1 MTSAGGNRLSK
12 LNVEDIYPL
21 SPGQQGMLMV
31 LLLSGSRSE
40 VYFDQCVLTVGGDLD
55 VGAWHRAWQ
64 QVVDRH
70 PSLRTLFLWEGR
82 EQPLQVV
89 RRQAQI
95 GCAEHDW
102 RDLPE
107 VGREERLE
115 AFLREDRERGFDL
128 AQPPLTRLA
137 VIRWSD
143 DEWRVVWSF
152 HHLIVDGWSLS
163 RVLGEAVS
171 FYGAM
176 REGTELKIE
185 APQRYRDYIAWVQ
198 RQDLGRAETFWREA
212 LRGFDE
218 ATPLPYDGTGSG
230 GESWD
235 YGRETGW
242 IPREETEALS
252 ALARGQQLTLNTL
265 VQGAWGTLLGRATS
279 HADVVFGSVVSG
291 RPAEVDGIESVVGF
305 FINVLPVRVRV
316 GDEAVLPALAD
327 LQRQQIEQRD
337 YEYCPLESV
346 QAWSELPRGS
356 RLIESLLVF
365 QSFPLNPLEVTALP
379 GIRIL
384 GSQVRGATHY
394 PITLYVAPYE
404 GGLDLRLDYHRSR
417 LDAASARR
425 LLGQLRSVLA
435 GFAGQPGTRL
445 DEMPLVTAEE
455 RSELIAQGVGPT
467 VPPADVCIHH
477 LVFEQAVRT
486 PDATAVEMGERSLTY
501 RELTER
507 AGLLANRLRRMDVGP
522 ESLVGLCVERSPE
535 MVVGMLGTLEA
546 GGAYLPLDPAY
557 PRERL
562 AFMLDDSGARVVL
575 TQESLADRL
584 PVGGREVV
592 RLDADWSSIAAEPPI
607 TGPEPVPGNLA
618 FVIYTSGSTGRPKGV
633 LVPHSPLVN
642 YVRSAAEECGIG
654 PRDRVL
660 QFASM
665 SFDTSA
671 EEIYPCLTRGGT
683 LVLRDDAM
691 AGSPEVFLRET
702 ERLGITVLDLP
713 TAYWH
718 ELVAGNLVLP
728 KSVRLVIL
736 GGEQAQKQRLDA
748 WRERV
753 GERARLLN
761 TYGPTEATI
770 VSTRRDI
777 TRSWDFPG
785 EVPIGRPIAGA
796 RAHVLGPDFEPL
808 PPGLDGELFLGGA
821 GITRGYLG
829 RPDLTAE
836 RFVPDPFYG
845 PGERLYRSGDLARLL
860 PGGDLE
866 FRGRADR
873 QVKVRGFR
881 IEPGEIESALRN
893 LDSVRDAVAL
903 VREDRL
909 VAYVVPSGETAPSV
923 SGLRAGLKASL
934 PEHMIPAL
942 FVTLEA
948 LPLTPSGKVDRRA
961 LPAPGA
967 ERPDVDSDFAA
978 PRNPVEEVLAGI
990 FGEVLKLDR
999 VGVHDDFF
1007 MLGGHSLLV
1016 AQVSTRV
1023 RQALHA
1029 ELPIVEIFRNPTVAQ
1044 LAVRVETASADAGLS
1059 DLPPIRRVPRDGR
1072 PIPLSFPQERVW
1084 FLDQLT
1090 PGGNIAYNFQVTLY
1104 FEGPLHIGVLEE
1116 TLTELIR
1123 RHEILRTSFP
1133 SVSGRPAQRIH
1144 PPMPVRLPLVDL
1156 RDVPGP
1162 EREDA
1167 AERIIAETL
1176 AVPFDVTRLPLIRWR
1191 LLQLGDDLHVLV
1203 QVEHH
1208 FVHDGWSY
1216 AVMLREMKAL
1226 YSAFL
1231 RGEPSPLPELPVQ
1244 YADFAVWQREW
1255 LEGEPM
1261 RRLLGF
1267 WTERL
1272 ASRPTPTEIPTDRP
1286 RPARATFSGDVQM
1299 FEIPSDLYMELRQLS
1314 RRQGFT
1320 LYMTMLAGFFSVL
1333 NRYSGE
1339 EDLMIGTSNAN
1350 RRAREIEGMIGMVVN
1365 TLILRGD
1372 VSGQPSFRDIQG
1384 RVRDLTLEVY
1394 THQDMPFERLVQEL
1408 RPERQLGRNP
1418 LFQIM
1423 YNFHDAAVPDL
1434 ELGELRI
1441 VRRVRGNRSAKV
1453 DLNVIVVPRG
1463 EQRVGMEAR
1472 AEDRR
1477 AVLHWEYNTDLF
1489 DLETMRR
1496 LFGHYMNLLAGAA
1509 RDPNV
1514 KLADLPLLGE
1524 AETAELIAGWS
1535 RGGPVPDGKQRED
1548 RLHTLFE
1555 AQVERSPDAEALVCG
1570 RERLSYAELNR
1581 RANRLAHHL
1590 RSLGVGPEVKVG
1602 IFLDR
1607 TVELV
1612 VAILAALKA
1621 GGAYV
1626 PLDPEYPAERVAFM
1640 LEDTSAP
1647 VLITRSALESRLP
1660 EHGARIVRV
1669 EEERALDES
1678 NPESGVEAGNLAY
1691 LIYTSGSTGRPKAVA
1706 LEHRGAAAFVRW
1718 AKGEFS
1724 PAELAGVLA
1733 ATSVCFD
1740 LSVFELFV
1748 PLAWGGKV
1756 ILAANALALPTLPAA
1771 AEVTLVNTVP
1781 SAMAELVR
1789 RRELPA
1795 SVRTVNLAG
1804 EPLRGS
1810 LVQEI
1815 YATST
1820 AERVLNLYGPSEDT
1834 TYSTWGLAPRGA
1846 ELEPSIG
1853 RPLPGT
1859 QAYLVD
1865 RSFRPIPRG
1874 VAGELFL
1881 GGAGLAR
1888 GYFRRPELTAE
1899 RFVPDPWSEAPG
1911 GRLYR
1916 TGDLARFRPGGEI
1929 EYLGRA
1935 DHQVKLRG
1943 FRIELG
1949 EIETALGKVPGV
1961 RESVVVLRNGSGEHH
1976 LARLVAYVGG
1986 EEGGVPAA
1994 RELRELLARRLP
2006 SFMVP
2011 SDFVRLD
2018 RLPLTPSGK
2027 VDRRALPDPEPPRPE
2042 DAAVYVAP
2050 RNPVEETLA
2059 GIWTEV
2065 LGMEPVSV
2073 RDDFF
2078 DLGGHS
2084 LSAARVLSRVRDL
2097 LRVEVA
2103 LPAVFERRTIERM
2116 ADLISTLER
2125 SSPAERSLTGP
2136 TEELELVAQAAA
2148 LSDADLDSLLEQMM
2162 EGGNS

>member
-1 MTSAGGNRLSK
+1 MSK

-40 VYFDQCVLTVGGDLD
+40 VYFDQCVLTVAGDLD
-55 VGAWHRAWQ
+55 VDAWRGAWQR
-64 QVVDRH
+64 VVDRH

-95 GCAEHDW
+95 DCAEHDW
-102 RDLPE
+102 RGLDD
-107 VGREERLE
+107 RESRLE
-115 AFLREDRERGFDL
+115 TFLREDRERGFDL

-137 VIRWSD
+137 VICWSD

-176 REGTELKIE
+176 REGTELQIE
-185 APQRYRDYIAWVQ
+185 APRRYRDYIAWVQ
-198 RQDLGRAETFWREA
+198 RQDLGRAEVFWREA

-218 ATPLPYDGTGSG
+218 ATPLPYDGTGTG

-242 IPREETEALS
+242 IPREETAALN
-252 ALARGQQLTLNTL
+252 ALARGHQLTLNTL
-265 VQGAWGTLLGRATS
+265 VQGAWGTLLGRATGRN
-279 HADVVFGSVVSG
+279 DVVFGSVVSG

-305 FINVLPVRVRV
+305 FINVLPVRVKV
-316 GDEAVLPALAD
+316 GGEAVVPALSE
-327 LQRQQIEQRD
+327 LQERQIEQRD

-365 QSFPLNPLEVTALP
+365 QNFPLNPLEVTSLP
-379 GIRIL
+379 GIQVL

-394 PITLYVAPYE
+394 PITLYVAPYD
-404 GGLDLRLDYHRSR
+404 GGLDLRFDYHRSR
-417 LDAASARR
+417 LDTASARR
-425 LLGQLRSVLA
+425 LLGQLRSVLS
-435 GFAGQPGTRL
+435 GFAARPDARL
-445 DEMPLVTAEE
+445 DEMPLITAEE
-455 RSELIAQGVGPT
+455 RSGLIALGAGPT
-467 VPPADVCIHH
+467 TAAVETCVHR
-477 LVFEQAVRT
+477 LVAEQAART
-486 PDATAVEMGERSLTY
+486 PDAPAVEMGERSLTY

-507 AGLLANRLRRMDVGP
+507 AGLLANRLRRMGVGP
-522 ESLVGLCVERSPE
+522 ESLVGLCVDRSPE
-535 MVVGMLGTLEA
+535 MVIGMLGTLEA

-557 PRERL
+557 PAERL
-562 AFMLDDSGARVVL
+562 EYMLEDSGARVVL
-575 TQESLADRL
+575 TRQGLEVPAGDREI
-584 PVGGREVV
+584 VH
-592 RLDADWSSIAAEPPI
+592 LDADWSTEKQVS
-607 TGPEPVPGNLA
+607 GPEQVPGNLA
-618 FVIYTSGSTGRPKGV
+618 YVIYTSGSTGRPKGV
-633 LVPHSPLVN
+633 LVPHSSLAN
-642 YVRSAAEECGIG
+642 YVRSAANVGGGGGIG
-654 PRDRVL
+654 PQDRVL

-683 LVLRDDAM
+683 LVLRDEAM
-691 AGSPEVFLRET
+691 AGSPETFLRET
-702 ERLGITVLDLP
+702 ARLGITVLDLP

-718 ELVAGNLVLP
+718 ELVTEDLALP
-728 KSVRLVIL
+728 DCVRLVIL
-736 GGEQAQKQRLDA
+736 GGEQAQKQRLDL

-770 VSTRRDI
+770 VSTRRDV
-777 TRSWDFPG
+777 TGPRDFPG
-785 EVPIGRPIAGA
+785 EVPIGRAIAGA
-796 RAHVLGPDFEPL
+796 RAHVLGPDLEPL
-808 PPGLDGELFLGGA
+808 PPGLDGELYLGGA
-821 GITRGYLG
+821 GVTRGYLG

-836 RFVPDPFYG
+836 RFVPDPFG
-845 PGERLYRSGDLARLL
+845 GAGDRLYRSGDLARLL
-860 PGGDLE
+860 PNGDLE

-881 IEPGEIESALRN
+881 IELGEIEAALRG
-893 LDSVRDAVAL
+893 LDGVRDAVAQVL
-903 VREDRL
+903 DDRL
-909 VAYVVPSGETAPSV
+909 VAWVVPSGEAPSV
-923 SGLRAGLKASL
+923 TDLRAGLKASL
-934 PEHMIPAL
+934 PDYMVPAA

-948 LPLTPSGKVDRRA
+948 LPLTPSGKVDRRT
-961 LPAPGA
+961 LPAPGS

-1007 MLGGHSLLV
+1007 VLGGHSLLV

-1023 RQALHA
+1023 RQALQA

-1044 LAVRVETASADAGLS
+1044 LAERVQSGGAGSGLP
-1059 DLPPIRRVPRDGR
+1059 DLPPVRRVPRDGR

-1104 FEGPLHIGVLEE
+1104 FEGPLHVGVLEQAF
-1116 TLTELIR
+1116 TELVR

-1133 SVSGRPAQRIH
+1133 TVNGRPGQVIH
-1144 PPMPVRLPLVDL
+1144 PPQPVRFPFIDL
-1156 RDVPGP
+1156 RDVPEA

-1176 AVPFDVTRLPLIRWR
+1176 AVPFDISRLPLIRWR
-1191 LLQLGDDLHVLV
+1191 LIQLRDDLHVLV

-1208 FVHDGWSY
+1208 FIHDGWSY
-1216 AVMLREMKAL
+1216 AVLLREIKAL

-1244 YADFAVWQREW
+1244 YADFAAWQRGW

-1261 RRLLGF
+1261 QRLLGF
-1267 WTERL
+1267 WTKRL
-1272 ASRPTPTEIPTDRP
+1272 AGHPTPTEIPTDRP
-1286 RPARATFSGDVQM
+1286 RPARATFRGDVQM

-1320 LYMTMLAGFFSVL
+1320 LFMTMLAGFYAVL
-1333 NRYSGE
+1333 SRYSGQ
-1339 EDLMIGTSNAN
+1339 EDMMIGASNAN

-1372 VSGQPSFRDIQG
+1372 LSGQPSFRDIQG
-1384 RVRDLTLEVY
+1384 RVRDLTLDVY
-1394 THQDMPFERLVQEL
+1394 AHQDMPFERLVQEL

-1434 ELGELRI
+1434 EFGGLR
-1441 VRRVRGNRSAKV
+1441 VMRRVRGNRSAKV

-1463 EQRVGMEAR
+1463 EQRVGMEER

-1496 LFGHYMNLLAGAA
+1496 LCRHYMNLLAGAA
-1509 RDPNV
+1509 RDPNAR
-1514 KLADLPLLGE
+1514 LADLPLLDQAE
-1524 AETAELIAGWS
+1524 AAELITGWS
-1535 RGGPVPDGKQRED
+1535 RSGPVPQGNERED
-1548 RLHTLFE
+1548 RLHALFE
-1555 AQVERSPDAEALVCG
+1555 AQVERTPDAEALVVG

-1590 RSLGVGPEVKVG
+1590 RTLGVGPEVKVAV
-1602 IFLDR
+1602 FLDR
-1607 TVELV
+1607 TTELI

-1640 LEDTSAP
+1640 LEDTAAP
-1647 VLITRSALESRLP
+1647 VLITRSSLESRLP
-1660 EHGARIVRV
+1660 EHGARVVRV
-1669 EEERALDES
+1669 EEERTAEES

-1706 LEHRGAAAFVRW
+1706 LEHRGAAAFARW

-1740 LSVFELFV
+1740 LSVFEIFV

-1771 AEVTLVNTVP
+1771 AEVTLINTVP
-1781 SAMAELVR
+1781 SAMTELVR
-1789 RRELPA
+1789 RREVPA

-1804 EPLRGS
+1804 EPLRGA
-1810 LVQEI
+1810 LVRDI
-1815 YATST
+1815 YAHTS

-1834 TYSTWGLAPRGA
+1834 TYSTWGLSPRGA

-1859 QAYLVD
+1859 QAYLMD
-1865 RSFRPIPRG
+1865 RTLRSVPRG
-1874 VAGELFL
+1874 VAGEVFL

-1888 GYFRRPELTAE
+1888 GYFNRPELTAE
-1899 RFVPDPWSEAPG
+1899 RFVPDPWSDAPG
-1911 GRLYR
+1911 ARLYR
-1916 TGDLARFRPGGEI
+1916 TGDLARFRPDGEI

-1949 EIETALGKVPGV
+1949 EIETALGRVPGV
-1961 RESVVVLRNGSGEHH
+1961 RESVVVVRNGSGDH
-1976 LARLVAYVGG
+1976 RLVAYVGG
-1986 EEGGVPAA
+1986 SEGEVPAS

-2011 SDFVRLD
+2011 NDFVRLD

-2027 VDRRALPDPEPPRPE
+2027 VDRRALPDPEPPKPE
-2042 DAAVYVAP
+2042 EAAVYVAP
-2050 RNPVEETLA
+2050 RNPVEAALS

-2065 LGMEPVSV
+2065 LGVQPVSV

-2078 DLGGHS
+2078 ELGGHS

-2103 LPAVFERRTIERM
+2103 LPTVFERRTVERM
-2116 ADLISTLER
+2116 AELIATLEPSTPSEDR
-2125 SSPAERSLTGP
+2125 LTATGP
-2136 TEELELVAQAAA
+2136 EADLVAQAAN
-2148 LSDADLDSLLEQMM
+2148 LSDADLDALLEQMM

>member
-1 MTSAGGNRLSK
+1 LSK

-31 LLLSGSRSE
+31 LLLSGSKSE
-40 VYFDQCVLTVGGDLD
+40 VYFDQCILTVGGDLD
-55 VGAWHRAWQ
+55 VAAWRRAWQ
-64 QVVDRH
+64 RVVDRH

-89 RRQAQI
+89 RREADLA
-95 GCAEHDW
+95 CTEHDW
-102 RDLPE
+102 RDLATAGE
-107 VGREERLE
+107 TAREERLE

-128 AQPPLTRLA
+128 ARPPLMRLA
-137 VIRWSD
+137 AIRWSD

-163 RVLGEAVS
+163 RVVGEAVS
-171 FYGAM
+171 YYCAL
-176 REGTELKIE
+176 RAGTEPAIE
-185 APQRYRDYIAWVQ
+185 APRRYRDYIAWVQ
-198 RQDLGRAETFWREA
+198 RQDLGRAESFWREA

-242 IPREETEALS
+242 IPSAETEALA
-252 ALARGQQLTLNTL
+252 ALARGCQPAQLTLNTL
-265 VQGAWGTLLGRATS
+265 VQGAWGTLLGRATGRS
-279 HADVVFGSVVSG
+279 DVVFGSVVSG
-291 RPAEVDGIESVVGF
+291 RPPEVDGIESVVGF

-316 GDEAVLPALAD
+316 GGEAVLPALAA
-327 LQRQQIEQRD
+327 LQSRQIEQRD

-346 QAWSELPRGS
+346 QAWSELPRGAP
-356 RLIESLLVF
+356 LIESLLVF
-365 QSFPLNPLEVTALP
+365 QNFPLNPLGAASLP

-394 PITLYVAPYE
+394 PVTLYVAPRD

-417 LDAASARR
+417 LGAEPARR

-435 GFAGQPGTRL
+435 GFVSRPAARL
-445 DEMPLVTAEE
+445 DEMPLVTAAE
-455 RSELIAQGVGPT
+455 RSELIAQGAGP
-467 VPPADVCIHH
+467 AALAAGVCVHR
-477 LVFEQAVRT
+477 LVFEQAGRT
-486 PDATAVEMGERSLTY
+486 PEAPAVEMGERSLTY

-507 AGLLANRLRRMDVGP
+507 AGLLARRLRRMGVGP

-535 MVVGMLGTLEA
+535 MVIGMLGTLEA

-562 AFMLDDSGARVVL
+562 AFMLEDSGARVVL
-575 TQESLADRL
+575 TQQSLADGL
-584 PVGGREVV
+584 PAGDRKVV
-592 RLDADWSSIAAEPPI
+592 LLDAGFAAEPPI
-607 TGPEPVPGNLA
+607 PGPEPVPGNLA
-618 FVIYTSGSTGRPKGV
+618 YVIYTSGSTGRPKGV
-633 LVPHSPLVN
+633 LVPHSALVN
-642 YVRSAAEECGIG
+642 YVRSAADIGGIG
-654 PRDRVL
+654 GIGADDRVL

-691 AGSPEVFLRET
+691 AGSPELFLRET
-702 ERLGITVLDLP
+702 ARLGITVLDLP
-713 TAYWH
+713 TAFWH
-718 ELVAGNLVLP
+718 GLVTPDLVLP
-728 KSVRLVIL
+728 NSVRLVIL
-736 GGEQAQKQRLDA
+736 GGEQAQKHPLET

-777 TRSWDFPG
+777 TGPQDFPG
-785 EVPIGRPIAGA
+785 EIPIGRPIAGA
-796 RAHVLGPDFEPL
+796 RAHVLGTDLEPL
-808 PPGLDGELFLGGA
+808 PPGLDGELYLGGA
-821 GITRGYLG
+821 GVTRGYLG

-836 RFVPDPFYG
+836 RFLPDPFG
-845 PGERLYRSGDLARLL
+845 GSGERLYRTGDLARRL
-860 PGGDLE
+860 PAGDLE

-881 IEPGEIESALRN
+881 IEPGEIEAALRN
-893 LDSVRDAVAL
+893 LDGVRDAVAL
-903 VREDRL
+903 VIEDRL
-909 VAYVVPSGETAPSV
+909 VAYVVPVGGMAPSV
-923 SGLRAGLKASL
+923 TELRAGLKASL
-934 PEHMIPAL
+934 PDYMLPAV
-942 FVTLEA
+942 FVMLPA

-967 ERPDVDSDFAA
+967 ERPDVDSGFAA
-978 PRNPVEEVLAGI
+978 PRSPAEEVLAGI
-990 FGEVLKLDR
+990 FAEVLKLDR
-999 VGVHDDFF
+999 VGIHDDFF
-1007 MLGGHSLLV
+1007 VLGGHSLLV
-1016 AQVSTRV
+1016 AQVATRA

-1029 ELPIVEIFRNPTVAQ
+1029 ELPIVEIFRNPTVAR
-1044 LAVRVETASADAGLS
+1044 LAERVETGGAGIGGGGLAE
-1059 DLPPIRRVPRDGR
+1059 LPPIRRVPRDGR

-1104 FEGPLHIGVLEE
+1104 FEGPLHVGVLEE
-1116 TLTELIR
+1116 TLTELVR

-1133 SVSGRPAQRIH
+1133 SVAGRPAQVIH
-1144 PPMPVRLPLVDL
+1144 PPLPVRLPVIDL
-1156 RDVPGP
+1156 RDVPEP

-1176 AVPFDVTRLPLIRWR
+1176 AVPFDVSRLPLIRWR
-1191 LLQLGDDLHVLV
+1191 LIQLDDDLHVLV

-1231 RGEPSPLPELPVQ
+1231 RGEPSPLSELPVQ
-1244 YADFAVWQREW
+1244 YADFATWQREW

-1261 RRLLGF
+1261 RHLLGF

-1272 ASRPTPTEIPTDRP
+1272 AGHPAPAEIPTDRP
-1286 RPARATFSGDVQM
+1286 RPARATFRGDVQM

-1333 NRYSGE
+1333 NRYSGQ

-1372 VSGQPSFRDIQG
+1372 VSGQPSFREIQG

-1394 THQDMPFERLVQEL
+1394 AHQDMPFERLVQEL
-1408 RPERQLGRNP
+1408 RPERRLGRNP

-1434 ELGELRI
+1434 EFGGLR
-1441 VRRVRGNRSAKV
+1441 VMRRVRGNRSAKV

-1463 EQRVGMEAR
+1463 EQRVGMEER
-1472 AEDRR
+1472 DEDRR

-1489 DLETMRR
+1489 DLATMQR
-1496 LFGHYMNLLAGAA
+1496 LFGHFMNLLAGAA

-1514 KLADLPLLGE
+1514 KLDDLPLLGE
-1524 AETAELIAGWS
+1524 AETAELLAGWS
-1535 RGGPVPDGKQRED
+1535 RGGPVPQGDERED

-1555 AQVERSPDAEALVCG
+1555 AQVERTPEAEALVCG
-1570 RERLSYAELNR
+1570 HERLSYAELNR

-1590 RSLGVGPEVKVG
+1590 RGLGVGPEVKVA

-1607 TVELV
+1607 SAELV
-1612 VAILAALKA
+1612 VAILAVLKA

-1640 LEDTSAP
+1640 LEDTAAP
-1647 VLITRSALESRLP
+1647 VLITRSALEARLP

-1669 EEERALDES
+1669 EEARALDES

-1724 PAELAGVLA
+1724 PAELQGVLA

-1740 LSVFELFV
+1740 LSIFELFV

-1756 ILAANALALPTLPAA
+1756 ILAANALALPMLPAA

-1789 RRELPA
+1789 RREVPA
-1795 SVRTVNLAG
+1795 AVRTVNLAG

-1815 YATST
+1815 YTTSS

-1834 TYSTWGLAPRGA
+1834 TYSTWGLAARGA

-1865 RSFRPIPRG
+1865 RSLRLVPRG
-1874 VAGELFL
+1874 VAGELYL

-1899 RFVPDPWSEAPG
+1899 RFVPDPWSGAPG

-1916 TGDLARFRPGGEI
+1916 TGDLARFRPDGEI

-1949 EIETALGKVPGV
+1949 EIETALGKVAGV
-1961 RESVVVLRNGSGEHH
+1961 RESVVVLRNG
-1976 LARLVAYVGG
+1976 AVDPRLVAYVGG
-1986 EEGGVPAA
+1986 AEGEVPAP
-1994 RELRELLARRLP
+1994 RELREILARRLP

-2011 SDFVRLD
+2011 SDFLRLD

-2042 DAAVYVAP
+2042 AAAVYVAP
-2050 RNPVEETLA
+2050 SNPVEEALA
-2059 GIWTEV
+2059 GIWAEV
-2065 LGMEPVSV
+2065 LGIGPVSV

-2103 LPAVFERRTIERM
+2103 LPAVFERRTVERM
-2116 ADLISTLER
+2116 AELIATLEP
-2125 SSPAERSLTGP
+2125 SIAETSLAGPAA
-2136 TEELELVAQAAA
+2136 ELELVAQAAS

-2162 EGGNS
+2162 EGGKS

>member
-1 MTSAGGNRLSK
+1 MSK

-31 LLLSGSRSE
+31 LLLSGSKSE

-55 VGAWHRAWQ
+55 VDAWRRAWQ
-64 QVVDRH
+64 RVVDRH

-89 RRQAQI
+89 RRQADLA
-95 GCAEHDW
+95 CAEHDW
-102 RDLPE
+102 RDLATAGE
-107 VGREERLE
+107 TAREERLE
-115 AFLREDRERGFDL
+115 TFLREDRTKGFDL
-128 AQPPLTRLA
+128 AQPPLMRLA

-171 FYGAM
+171 YYGAL
-176 REGTELKIE
+176 REGTEPAIE
-185 APQRYRDYIAWVQ
+185 APRRYRDYIAWVQ
-198 RQDLGRAETFWREA
+198 RQDLGRAESFWREA

-242 IPREETEALS
+242 IPIEEAEALA
-252 ALARGQQLTLNTL
+252 ALARGCQPTHLTLNTL
-265 VQGAWGTLLGRATS
+265 VQGAWGTLLGRATGRS
-279 HADVVFGSVVSG
+279 DVVFGSVVSG

-316 GDEAVLPALAD
+316 EAEAVLPALAA
-327 LQRQQIEQRD
+327 LQSRQIEQRD

-365 QSFPLNPLEVTALP
+365 QNFPLNPLGVTSLP

-394 PITLYVAPYE
+394 PVTLYVAPRD

-417 LDAASARR
+417 LGAEPARR

-435 GFAGQPGTRL
+435 GFVSRPEARL
-445 DEMPLVTAEE
+445 DEMPLVTAAE
-455 RSELIAQGVGPT
+455 RSELIAQGAGPAASPT
-467 VPPADVCIHH
+467 EACIHR
-477 LVFEQAVRT
+477 LVFEQAART
-486 PDATAVEMGERSLTY
+486 PEAPAVEMGERSLTY
-501 RELTER
+501 RELAER
-507 AGLLANRLRRMDVGP
+507 AGLLARRLRRMGVGP

-562 AFMLDDSGARVVL
+562 AFMLEDSGARAVL
-575 TQESLADRL
+575 TQESLAGSL
-584 PVGGREVV
+584 PAGGREIV
-592 RLDADWSSIAAEPPI
+592 RLDADWGSIAQELPVA
-607 TGPEPVPGNLA
+607 GPEPVPGNA
-618 FVIYTSGSTGRPKGV
+618 AYVIYTSGSTGRPKGV
-633 LVPHSPLVN
+633 LVPHASLVN
-642 YVRSAAEECGIG
+642 YVRSAADIGGIG
-654 PRDRVL
+654 ADDRVL

-718 ELVAGNLVLP
+718 ELVSENLSLP
-728 KSVRLVIL
+728 ASVRLVIL
-736 GGEQAQKQRLDA
+736 GGEQAQKPRLDI

-770 VSTRRDI
+770 VSTRRDV
-777 TRSWDFPG
+777 TGPQDFPG

-796 RAHVLGPDFEPL
+796 RAHVLGADFEPL
-808 PPGLDGELFLGGA
+808 PPGLDGELYLGGA
-821 GITRGYLG
+821 GVTRGYLG

-836 RFVPDPFYG
+836 RFVPDPFG
-845 PGERLYRSGDLARLL
+845 GSGERLYRTGDLARRL

-881 IEPGEIESALRN
+881 IEPGEIEAALRN
-893 LDSVRDAVAL
+893 LDGVRDAVAL
-903 VREDRL
+903 VLQDRL
-909 VAYVVPSGETAPSV
+909 VAYVVPSGDPAPSTV
-923 SGLRAGLKASL
+923 GLRAGLKASL
-934 PEHMIPAL
+934 PDYMLPAV
-942 FVTLEA
+942 FVKLQA

-967 ERPDVDSDFAA
+967 ERPDVDCGFAA
-978 PRNPVEEVLAGI
+978 PRSPVEEVLAGI
-990 FGEVLKLDR
+990 FAEVLKLDR

-1007 MLGGHSLLV
+1007 VLGGHSLLV
-1016 AQVSTRV
+1016 AQVATRA

-1029 ELPIVEIFRNPTVAQ
+1029 ELPIVEIFRHPTVAR
-1044 LAVRVETASADAGLS
+1044 LAERVEAGSGAAGGGLAE
-1059 DLPPIRRVPRDGR
+1059 LPPIRRVPRDGR

-1104 FEGPLHIGVLEE
+1104 FEGPLHVGVLEE
-1116 TLTELIR
+1116 TLTELVR

-1133 SVSGRPAQRIH
+1133 SVDGRPVQVIH
-1144 PPMPVRLPLVDL
+1144 PPAPVRLAVVDL
-1156 RDVPGP
+1156 RDVAEP
-1162 EREDA
+1162 EREDT
-1167 AERIIAETL
+1167 AERIVAETL
-1176 AVPFDVTRLPLIRWR
+1176 AVPFDVSRLPLIRWR
-1191 LLQLGDDLHVLV
+1191 LIQLDDDLHMLV

-1216 AVMLREMKAL
+1216 AVMLREVKAL

-1244 YADFAVWQREW
+1244 YADFATWQREW

-1261 RRLLGF
+1261 QRLLGF
-1267 WTERL
+1267 WTQRL
-1272 ASRPTPTEIPTDRP
+1272 AGHPAPTEIPTDRP
-1286 RPARATFSGDVQM
+1286 RPARATFRGDVQM
-1299 FEIPSDLYMELRQLS
+1299 FEIPSDLYMDLRQLS

-1333 NRYSGE
+1333 NRYSGQ
-1339 EDLMIGTSNAN
+1339 EDVMIGTSNAN

-1372 VSGQPSFRDIQG
+1372 LSGQPSFREIQG

-1394 THQDMPFERLVQEL
+1394 AHQDMPFERLVQEL

-1434 ELGELRI
+1434 EFGGLR
-1441 VRRVRGNRSAKV
+1441 VMRRVRGNRSAKV

-1463 EQRVGMEAR
+1463 EQRVGMEER
-1472 AEDRR
+1472 DEDRR

-1489 DLETMRR
+1489 DLATMRR
-1496 LFGHYMNLLAGAA
+1496 LFGHFMNLLAGAA

-1514 KLADLPLLGE
+1514 KLDDLPLLGE
-1524 AETAELIAGWS
+1524 AEIAELLAGWS
-1535 RGGPVPDGKQRED
+1535 RGGPVPDGNERED

-1555 AQVERSPDAEALVCG
+1555 AQVERSPVAEALVCG
-1570 RERLSYAELNR
+1570 HKRLSYAELNR

-1590 RSLGVGPEVKVG
+1590 RGLGAGPEAKVA

-1607 TVELV
+1607 STELV
-1612 VAILAALKA
+1612 VAILATLKA

-1640 LEDTSAP
+1640 LEDTAAP
-1647 VLITRSALESRLP
+1647 VLITRSALEARLP
-1660 EHGARIVRV
+1660 EHGARVVRV
-1669 EEERALDES
+1669 EEVRALDES

-1718 AKGEFS
+1718 AKGEFT

-1740 LSVFELFV
+1740 LSIFELFV

-1789 RRELPA
+1789 RREVPA

-1804 EPLRGS
+1804 EPLRGA
-1810 LVQEI
+1810 LVREI
-1815 YATST
+1815 YTTSA

-1834 TYSTWGLAPRGA
+1834 TYSTWGLAP
-1846 ELEPSIG
+1846 ETTDMEPSIG

-1865 RSFRPIPRG
+1865 RSLRPVPRG
-1874 VAGELFL
+1874 VAGELYL

-1899 RFVPDPWSEAPG
+1899 RFVPDPWSDAPG

-1916 TGDLARFRPGGEI
+1916 TGDLARFRPDGEI

-1961 RESVVVLRNGSGEHH
+1961 RESVVVLRNGSGDH
-1976 LARLVAYVGG
+1976 RLVAYVGG
-1986 EEGGVPAA
+1986 EEGDVPAA

-2042 DAAVYVAP
+2042 EAAVYVAP
-2050 RNPVEETLA
+2050 RDPVEETLA

-2065 LGMEPVSV
+2065 LGVQPVSV

-2116 ADLISTLER
+2116 AELISTLEP
-2125 SSPAERSLTGP
+2125 SIADKSLTGP
-2136 TEELELVAQAAA
+2136 AEELELVTQAAS

-2162 EGGNS
+2162 EGGKS